1 MEKRWVLKMMLSIV
15 LCMSLLFSATP
26 VSAEDVESE
35 NYEGEMIEA
44 VALTADNIPEV
55 ISAASIEENNHI
67 ARIISEEKDMN
78 SIDFLNEDDTA
89 NLNYFEEAVK
99 LTSNVVG
106 HVGARGHLYDKL
118 LNKKLEREEQAEELE
133 L

>member
-1 MEKRWVLKMMLSIV
+1 MQKRWVLKMMLSIV

-26 VSAEDVESE
+26 VSAVDVESE

-67 ARIISEEKDMN
+67 ARIFSEEKDMN
-78 SIDFLNEDDTA
+78 SIVFLNDDDTA
-89 NLNYFEEAVK
+89 TLYYFEEAVNSSMRMGISK
-99 LTSNVVG
+99 IKATSYIVPLMI
-106 HVGARGHLYDKL
+106 HSLH
-118 LNKKLEREEQAEELE
+118 
-133 L
+133 

>member
-1 MEKRWVLKMMLSIV
+1 MQKRWVLKMMLSIV

-26 VSAEDVESE
+26 VSAVDVESE

-67 ARIISEEKDMN
+67 ARIFSEEKDMN
-78 SIDFLNEDDTA
+78 SIVFLNDDDTA
-89 NLNYFEEAVK
+89 TLYYFEEAVK
-99 LTSNVVG
+99 LTSKVVG